1 MWLLP
6 FIAAVR
12 GRPDWAIKGQSPFP
26 VNDFAEHSCGDVMT
40 RRPVPDRLLDGPD
53 TRQGLTVVLGQRLSS
68 DKDEIRSKGLEQN
81 TADRQ
86 RGDVSGPRIAGSRY
100 WCRLQQRGPGINRE
114 CALRVE
120 GTKPDS

>member
-12 GRPDWAIKGQSPFP
+12 GRRDWAIKGQSPFP
-26 VNDFAEHSCGDVMT
+26 VNDFVEHPCGDVMT
-40 RRPVPDRLLDGPD
+40 RRPVPDRLLDRPD
-53 TRQGLTVVLGQRLSS
+53 TRQSLTVWPWRNSVVLGQRLSS

-100 WCRLQQRGPGINRE
+100 WCRLQ
-114 CALRVE
+114 
-120 GTKPDS
+120 